1 LESFQVLC
9 QRSGLTVDV
18 PADVPILEA
27 LEDAGIPM
35 MSACL
40 EGICGTCE
48 ATVLAGT
55 PDHRD
60 SILTDAERTSGD
72 IILTCVSRSHTD
84 TLVLDL

>member
-1 LESFQVLC
+1 
-9 QRSGLTVDV
+9 
-18 PADVPILEA
+18 
-27 LEDAGIPM
+27 M

>member
-1 LESFQVLC
+1 
-9 QRSGLTVDV
+9 
-18 PADVPILEA
+18 
-27 LEDAGIPM
+27 M

-60 SILTDAERTSGD
+60 SILTGAERASGG
-72 IILTCVSRSHTD
+72 IILTCVSCSHSD